1 MEFPPEILRLIREYS
16 LPITR
21 PNWRKSKPIITTYQ
35 MFLLAER
42 NNTYFWTYNIYE
54 RLLEHIQETEWFYS
68 YKTILEYGLDPYR
81 RHYYY
86 KYGVHSRNI
95 HTIDGLQ
102 EALYIYNQI
111 QLLNNFSRM
120 FNYTC

>member
-21 PNWRKSKPIITTYQ
+21 PDWRKSKPIITTYQ
-35 MFLLAER
+35 MFLLAEQR
-42 NNTYFWTYNIYE
+42 NTYFWTYNCYE
-54 RLLEHIQETEWFYS
+54 RVLEHIRETEWFYS
-68 YKTILEYGLDPYR
+68 YKTILEYGFDVYK

-102 EALYIYNQI
+102 EALYIYYQI
-111 QLLNNFSRM
+111 RLLNKFQCV
-120 FNYTC
+120 NYE

>member
-42 NNTYFWTYNIYE
+42 NNTYFWTYTIYE
-54 RLLEHIQETEWFYS
+54 QLLEHIRETEWFYS
-68 YKTILEYGLDPYR
+68 YKTILEYGLDLYR
-81 RHYYY
+81 RYYY

-111 QLLNNFSRM
+111 RLLNKFSRR